1 MIIAVIVVIIL
12 LAGGVLLGINW
23 NNWFCGNSSGNS
35 SKTAPDSSAAVDID
49 PNAGKW
55 EGSKPEDKGGETKG
69 IKIPGYPSITI
80 AADTKNVTMA
90 LLNPED
96 NPCYFKFQIV
106 LKDNDETIYESKYV
120 EPGKAISD
128 VELTRPLSQ
137 GEYEA
142 TIKITTLSLDGKT
155 PLNGANVETVL
166 IAK

>member
-1 MIIAVIVVIIL
+1 MFFIFCIEDKGIVISVIQSDIP
-12 LAGGVLLGINW
+12 LACIVCGGYGI
-23 NNWFCGNSSGNS
+23 
-35 SKTAPDSSAAVDID
+35 DRVRVIAAVDID